1 MQLIA
6 RRALL
11 RMATALTATLITVAG
26 TTVAASAQPI
36 PEIASPVAT
45 GRPVP
50 DQGNQDRKPAPKPQ
64 TDPAAHGVGSPTKCS
79 EPNADGNRSCIEFG
93 SRDTPPRGVLP
104 QERGLSAAITP
115 PQWCDQARDQV
126 WATRTQACIWTTLTY
141 TTQRVVN
148 GQTTTTGEAQM
159 TIMQYNYTDPG
170 MGRYGHQIDTS
181 MYSGWGDATKAT
193 IDGQGTLAGPCTR
206 NGATFPQKPLS
217 PANSWQTGESFYDTT
232 ATAPGATGTCETMWY
247 LTFTN
252 APYSP
257 AVTSRSMK
265 EVRCDNA
272 TAGRPV
278 VGCVVPWAA
287 SDLVYTRTATPE
299 LADHVAKAQATG
311 LPSRLTRTENQTI
324 IDSNRTK
331 ACGSAP
337 SVPNKSCDEYPIASS
352 HQGLNAGGTRRTH
365 PGCGFTG
372 VPAGTGPTGV
382 SVCMIAAPDN
392 NSQGGTNTQFF
403 RRERVLENDP
413 FNVVVR

>member
-1 MQLIA
+1 M
-6 RRALL
+6 
-11 RMATALTATLITVAG
+11 
-26 TTVAASAQPI
+26 
-36 PEIASPVAT
+36 
-45 GRPVP
+45 
-50 DQGNQDRKPAPKPQ
+50 
-64 TDPAAHGVGSPTKCS
+64 
-79 EPNADGNRSCIEFG
+79 
-93 SRDTPPRGVLP
+93 
-104 QERGLSAAITP
+104 
-115 PQWCDQARDQV
+115 
-126 WATRTQACIWTTLTY
+126 
-141 TTQRVVN
+141 VN

-181 MYSGWGDATKAT
+181 MYSGWGDAPKAT
-193 IDGQGTLAGPCTR
+193 IDGQGTLAGACTR
-206 NGATFPQKPLS
+206 NGATFPKKPLS

-232 ATAPGATGTCETMWY
+232 ATAAGATGTCETFWY

-265 EVRCDNA
+265 EVRCDNV

-299 LADHVAKAQATG
+299 LADHVAKAQASG

-324 IDSNRTK
+324 IDSNRTR

-352 HQGLNAGGTRRTH
+352 HQGLNAGGTRRTQ

-382 SVCMIAAPDN
+382 SVCMIAAGDN